1 MDIEE
6 KRKIAFRIWNWGA
19 QPVKFVRDYLQNDV
33 DNFGDSSMDESRLR
47 SHYILLSYGFEM
59 ILKSRVAMLSVVQDE
74 GKLNEELQKLGHNFV
89 KISDALGSELKNIG
103 ITNIELKIAKC
114 NNPKNPDDEYSY
126 FIIETVDGKKIS
138 IENFTDVRYG
148 CIGGGMRI
156 VDNAEHKKIIEYA
169 TAILEIWEKVKTAN
183 DSTQ

>member
-1 MDIEE
+1 MNAEE

-19 QPVKFVRDYLQNDV
+19 QPIKFVRDYLRDDLN
-33 DNFGDSSMDESRLR
+33 NFGDSSMDEARLR

-59 ILKSRVAMLSVVQDE
+59 ILKSRIAMLLTVQDE
-74 GKLNEELQKLGHNFV
+74 DKLNEELQKLGHNFV

-103 ITNIELKIAKC
+103 ITSVELKIAKC

-138 IENFTDVRYG
+138 IENFTDIRYG

-169 TAILEIWEKVKTAN
+169 TAILEIWEKVKISN
-183 DSTQ
+183 DSTR